1 VRQRILLVNA
11 LRAHL
16 AEFGVVA
23 GVGRNG
29 LERLL
34 EVIADDRDERV
45 PLSNHAAHTSRYS
58 KQIPLLKCPNCVAGI
73 MGSRSFPLRTPLQVR
88 SPPEVDQRRSRFAQR
103 GYYRRT
109 GRGPVDSIFD
119 FEKVLTYLNEVR
131 PF

>member
-1 VRQRILLVNA
+1 MRQRIMLVNL

-23 GVGRNG
+23 EVGRNG

-58 KQIPLLKCPNCVAGI
+58 KQIP
-73 MGSRSFPLRTPLQVR
+73 S
-88 SPPEVDQRRSRFAQR
+88 
-103 GYYRRT
+103 
-109 GRGPVDSIFD
+109 
-119 FEKVLTYLNEVR
+119 
-131 PF
+131 